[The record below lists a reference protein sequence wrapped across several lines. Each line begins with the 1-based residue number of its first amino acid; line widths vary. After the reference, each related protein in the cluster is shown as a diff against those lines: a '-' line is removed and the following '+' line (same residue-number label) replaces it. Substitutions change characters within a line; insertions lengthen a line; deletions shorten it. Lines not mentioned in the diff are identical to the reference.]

1 MLSLMNEEKE
11 RRVNSYLSDP
21 SVFQINR
28 MPAHSDHRHKRG
40 FAEKESS
47 FYQDL
52 CGVWDALYTEDIEN
66 RKRDFYRLDFRS
78 DEFHKLKV
86 PGHAELQGL
95 GKIQYINTQYPWEGI
110 EMLRPPMVPVKTNA
124 VISYVRYFD
133 VDERLRGNR
142 LFIVFEGVEQAM
154 NLYLNGEFIGYSED
168 SFTPAEFDI
177 TKYVKDTG
185 NRLAVE
191 VFKRTKAA
199 YIEDQDFFRFS
210 GIFRPVYI
218 YAKPECHIDD
228 IDIRST
234 LLPEKQAE
242 EPAHEEKK
250 GFLNKLKSMF
260 SGHKDRK
267 DVKVSASGNG
277 RFSLSLKL
285 SATDSFQL
293 YEVSA
298 SLSDAEGN
306 VLYEKRCG
314 ADSGIAFDEEDFD
327 VRPYSNKDPYL
338 YTLRLEVLRNDK
350 TVETVE
356 YPVGFRRIE
365 IIDKVIYLNGERLI
379 INGVNRHEWSPYT
392 GRAISLREMEE
403 DISIMKRNYINSVRT
418 CHYPDSI
425 PFYFMCDEAGIY
437 VMAETNLESHGSWQ
451 KMGAVEPS
459 WNVPGDDPAWKDIV
473 LDRAR
478 SNYETFKNHPSII
491 FWSLGNE
498 SYAGE
503 CIREMDAFFKERDP
517 SRLVHYEGVFHR
529 PELKASISDVESRMY
544 ASPDEIREY
553 FHQDGSKPFL
563 LCEYMHSMGNSL
575 GGFEDYDALID
586 EFDGYQGGWIWD
598 FIDQA
603 LYTKRADGKEVLR
616 YGGDF
621 SEKPSDYEFS
631 CDGILFA
638 DRTEKP
644 GLEEVRYFYERRIR

>member
-1 MLSLMNEEKE
+1 
-11 RRVNSYLSDP
+11 
-21 SVFQINR
+21 
-28 MPAHSDHRHKRG
+28 
-40 FAEKESS
+40 
-47 FYQDL
+47 
-52 CGVWDALYTEDIEN
+52 
-66 RKRDFYRLDFRS
+66 
-78 DEFHKLKV
+78 
-86 PGHAELQGL
+86 
-95 GKIQYINTQYPWEGI
+95 
-110 EMLRPPMVPVKTNA
+110 MLRPPMVPVKTNA

-177 TKYVKDTG
+177 TNYVRDTG

-250 GFLNKLKSMF
+250 GFLNKLRSMF

-267 DVKVSASGNG
+267 DGKVFASGNG

-425 PFYFMCDEAGIY
+425 PFYFMCNEAGIY

-478 SNYETFKNHPSII
+478 SNYETFKNNPVDLYTVATDAYTGKAVYCK
-491 FWSLGNE
+491 LGD
-498 SYAGE
+498 GG
-503 CIREMDAFFKERDP
+503 ERDLEWMRASASMP
-517 SRLVHYEGVFHR
+517 VVSRAVNVDGYTLFDGGVSDSIPIRYFMDLGYERNIVVLTRPRGYRKKEGGCGFITKVALRKYPRMIEALDARSREYNQTLDYLDSLEKEGKVLIIAPTSDLHVKRIEKDKAKIQAMYDLGVSDTESRL
-529 PELKASISDVESRMY
+529 S
-544 ASPDEIREY
+544 EIRE
-553 FHQDGSKPFL
+553 FL
-563 LCEYMHSMGNSL
+563 E
-575 GGFEDYDALID
+575 
-586 EFDGYQGGWIWD
+586 
-598 FIDQA
+598 
-603 LYTKRADGKEVLR
+603 
-616 YGGDF
+616 
-621 SEKPSDYEFS
+621 
-631 CDGILFA
+631 
-638 DRTEKP
+638 
-644 GLEEVRYFYERRIR
+644 